1 MKFQKLTIKNIAS
14 IENAE
19 INFDAEPL
27 SNSGIFLI
35 TGKTGSGK
43 STILDCICLAL
54 YGITP
59 RLKNTKIQGA
69 ITDLDKDV
77 SVNDPRVLMRRNT
90 SESYVCLTFIGNDKN
105 YYQAEWNCRR
115 ANGKIDGKLQDKK
128 RCLTNLT
135 KNFTYSKLDEI
146 EPEIKRIIGLD
157 FEQFLRTVML
167 SQGEFTRFLNSK
179 DNEKAEILEKLTGVD
194 IYSRIGKKIYEIAK
208 DKKENRNL
216 LQSTLSQ
223 FPQITQE
230 ELSEKEQKLLLFDT
244 QYKSFKENFEN
255 EKAKSQWIETSQQI
269 ENEYQKIISAYQK
282 NQEIVQGED
291 FKSKDKKVQIWRN
304 TTEVRYN
311 ISKQQKNFKTIKSLE
326 ETLLQY
332 NKSYQSFV
340 AGYRYLAVEKT
351 QKQTQLNEINTYL
364 STQKNQQETTLFL
377 QNITL
382 LKQFLIDKEKIKEKI
397 EKNKEKIEKSKEIIL
412 KNKEKISQVLNP
424 RFQVFEKEVENA
436 KTLYEKQKDSVDKFA
451 KTLRQ
456 SLSVG
461 DICPVCLQKIENS
474 LPIEEELF
482 QVVNTLKENYET
494 AKKNYDAIQQEINT
508 LSANINAEEKIYNQ
522 EKEALEKDNSI
533 QDCENK
539 IENLCKQCGFNAE
552 IIEQYDLKKEE
563 ENAKQILEKFNESA
577 RLSQTFRVIENECN
591 NIKNQLSNILKQKPE
606 WKNQITQTSSKVE
619 DLQNKVNKFY
629 GELTRILSQLTF
641 AKNENLEL
649 EKSIQDF
656 LQANQDFTREKL
668 EIINTVEENRIQ
680 EIEKWIKFYKDQEI
694 SLNADKKN
702 VEKRKEEHQEKRP
715 KIEENQNLEQINANI
730 LDLERQLKEISE
742 QKGGLEQELKTCQ
755 ENIKK
760 VEDLNHQLKQAEEE
774 FLKWEKLNTLIGDA
788 TGGTFRKIAQ
798 SYVLENLIN
807 SANYHLR
814 SLTDRYKLRVKPGSF
829 IIELEDAYNGYTL
842 RPATTISGGE
852 SFLIS
857 LSLALALSDI
867 GRGLSLD
874 ILFIDE
880 GFGTLSKDVLQTA
893 IETLGVL
900 HKTLKKNVGIISH
913 VEELQERIPVQ
924 IKVQQEGNTSSSMV
938 SVLEN

>member
-69 ITDLDKDV
+69 ITDLDKEV

-105 YYQAEWNCRR
+105 SYQAEWSCRR

-194 IYSRIGKKIYEIAK
+194 IYSKIGKKIFEIAK
-208 DKKENRNL
+208 TKKENRNL

-223 FPQITQE
+223 FPQISQE
-230 ELSEKEQKLLLFDT
+230 ELKEKEEKLRELTTNYTNQKQILE
-244 QYKSFKENFEN
+244 Q
-255 EKAKSQWIETSQQI
+255 EKIKKQWIEQSLQI
-269 ENEYQKIISAYQK
+269 EKEYSQIKEQYQANYEIISSESFKK
-282 NQEIVQGED
+282 NEN
-291 FKSKDKKVQIWRN
+291 SVQIWRN
-304 TTEVRYN
+304 THEIRTKLSR
-311 ISKQQKNFKTIKSLE
+311 QLGLKNSIPKFENSILNSAEEYQRLVSGYLYIKNEKVLKE
-326 ETLLQY
+326 NQVNTL
-332 NKSYQSFV
+332 
-340 AGYRYLAVEKT
+340 AE
-351 QKQTQLNEINTYL
+351 QL
-364 STQKNQQETTLFL
+364 SGQKNQQELTIFL
-377 QNITL
+377 QDL
-382 LKQFLIDKEKIKEKI
+382 QSLKQYLENEKYFKEKIS
-397 EKNKEKIEKSKEIIL
+397 KS
-412 KNKEKISQVLNP
+412 KEKISQLLEKISQSKEKISSDLNP
-424 RFQVFEKEVENA
+424 CLEELKTKVENA
-436 KTLYEKQKDSVDKFA
+436 KTLYEKQKDSVEKFA

-456 SLSVG
+456 TLKIG
-461 DICPVCLQKIENS
+461 DICPVCLQKIESS
-474 LPIEEELF
+474 LPKEEELSEI
-482 QVVNTLKENYET
+482 VNTLKQNYESEKQNYET
-494 AKKNYDAIQQEINT
+494 VQKEFNK
-508 LSANINAEEKIYNQ
+508 LSAEIETNQ
-522 EKEALEKDNSI
+522 QLYEKEKRELETDTSL
-533 QDCENK
+533 QDCETKIKELSEKYGFNKEEISKEK
-539 IENLCKQCGFNAE
+539 IEKAE
-552 IIEQYDLKKEE
+552 QDTNQTLQKINEYNDLYRNFEILAKEC
-563 ENAKQILEKFNESA
+563 ENM
-577 RLSQTFRVIENECN
+577 QTIF
-591 NIKNQLSNILKQKPE
+591 KN
-606 WKNQITQTSSKVE
+606 
-619 DLQNKVNKFY
+619 
-629 GELTRILSQLTF
+629 ILSQMPEWRNLSTQEPCQIKDLLTQLGKF
-641 AKNENLEL
+641 STQQTQLLTQFNTCKQDIDQLENE
-649 EKSIQDF
+649 IQAF
-656 LQANQDFTREKL
+656 LQANPDFTKEKL
-668 EIINTVEENRIQ
+668 EKINSVEERRVL
-680 EIEKWIKFYKDQEI
+680 EIEKEVTKLKNQHI
-694 SLNADKKN
+694 SLSTSKHD
-702 VEKRKEEHQEKRP
+702 VEKRKEEHNRIKP
-715 KIEENQNLEQINANI
+715 SIEETEAIEQI
-730 LDLERQLKEISE
+730 ERKIAEFETRLREISE

-760 VEDLNHQLKQAEEE
+760 VEDLNQQLKQSEEE
-774 FLKWEKLNTLIGDA
+774 FLKWEKLNILIGDS
-788 TGGTFRKIAQ
+788 TGGKFRRIAQ

>member
-1 MKFQKLTIKNIAS
+1 MKFQKLIIKNIAS

-54 YGITP
+54 YGTTP
-59 RLKNTKIQGA
+59 RLKNTKIKGVVV
-69 ITDLDKDV
+69 DSDKEV

-90 SESYVCLTFIGNDKN
+90 SESYVCLTFIGNDTN
-105 YYQAEWNCRR
+105 HYQAEWSCKR
-115 ANGKIDGKLQDKK
+115 ARGKIDGAVQDKK
-128 RCLTNLT
+128 RNLTNLT

-167 SQGEFTRFLNSK
+167 SQGEFTRFLNSQ

-194 IYSRIGKKIYEIAK
+194 IYSKIGKKIFEIAK
-208 DKKENRNL
+208 TKKENRNL

-223 FPQITQE
+223 FPQISQE
-230 ELSEKEQKLLLFDT
+230 ELKEKEEKLRELTTNYTTQKQILE
-244 QYKSFKENFEN
+244 Q
-255 EKAKSQWIETSQQI
+255 EKIKKQWIEQSLQI
-269 ENEYQKIISAYQK
+269 EKEYSQIKEQYQANYEIISSESFKK
-282 NQEIVQGED
+282 NEN
-291 FKSKDKKVQIWRN
+291 SVQIWRN
-304 TTEVRYN
+304 THEIRTKLSR
-311 ISKQQKNFKTIKSLE
+311 QLGLKNSIPKFENSILNSAEEYQRLVSGYLYIKNEKVLKE
-326 ETLLQY
+326 NQVNTL
-332 NKSYQSFV
+332 
-340 AGYRYLAVEKT
+340 AE
-351 QKQTQLNEINTYL
+351 QL
-364 STQKNQQETTLFL
+364 SGQKNQQELTIFL
-377 QNITL
+377 QDL
-382 LKQFLIDKEKIKEKI
+382 QSLKQYLENEKYFKEKIS
-397 EKNKEKIEKSKEIIL
+397 KS
-412 KNKEKISQVLNP
+412 KEKISQLLEKISKSKEKISSDLNP
-424 RFQVFEKEVENA
+424 RLEELKTKVENA
-436 KTLYEKQKDSVDKFA
+436 KTLYEKQKDSVEKFA

-456 SLSVG
+456 TLKIG
-461 DICPVCLQKIENS
+461 DICPVCLQKIESS
-474 LPIEEELF
+474 LPKEEELSEI
-482 QVVNTLKENYET
+482 VNTLKQNYESEKQNYET
-494 AKKNYDAIQQEINT
+494 VQKEFNK
-508 LSANINAEEKIYNQ
+508 LSAEIETNQ
-522 EKEALEKDNSI
+522 QLYEKEKRELETDTSL
-533 QDCENK
+533 QDCETKIKELSEKYGFNKEEISKEK
-539 IENLCKQCGFNAE
+539 IEKAE
-552 IIEQYDLKKEE
+552 QDTNQTLQKINEYNDLYRNFEILAKEC
-563 ENAKQILEKFNESA
+563 ENM
-577 RLSQTFRVIENECN
+577 QTIF
-591 NIKNQLSNILKQKPE
+591 KN
-606 WKNQITQTSSKVE
+606 
-619 DLQNKVNKFY
+619 
-629 GELTRILSQLTF
+629 ILSQMPEWRNLSTREPCQIKDLLTQLGKF
-641 AKNENLEL
+641 STQQTQLLTQFNTCKQDIDQLENE
-649 EKSIQDF
+649 IQAF
-656 LQANQDFTREKL
+656 LQANPDFTKEKL
-668 EIINTVEENRIQ
+668 EKINSVEERRVL
-680 EIEKWIKFYKDQEI
+680 EIEKEVTKLKNQHI
-694 SLNADKKN
+694 SLSTSKHD
-702 VEKRKEEHQEKRP
+702 VEKRKEEHNRIKP
-715 KIEENQNLEQINANI
+715 SIEETEAIEQI
-730 LDLERQLKEISE
+730 ERKIAEFETRLREISE

-760 VEDLNHQLKQAEEE
+760 VEDLNKQLKQAEEE
-774 FLKWEKLNTLIGDA
+774 FLKWEKLNNLIGDS
-788 TGGTFRKIAQ
+788 TGVKFRKIAQ

>member
-69 ITDLDKDV
+69 ITDLGQEV
-77 SVNDPRVLMRRNT
+77 SINDPRVLMRRNT
-90 SESYVCLTFIGNDKN
+90 SESYVCLTFIGNDEN
-105 YYQAEWNCRR
+105 SYQAEWSCRR

-146 EPEIKRIIGLD
+146 VPEIKRIIGLD
-157 FEQFLRTVML
+157 FDQFLRTVML

-208 DKKENRNL
+208 EKKENRNL

-230 ELSEKEQKLLLFDT
+230 ELNEKEQKLRELTTNYTT
-244 QYKSFKENFEN
+244 QKQILEQ
-255 EKAKSQWIETSQQI
+255 EKIKKQWIEQSLQI
-269 ENEYQKIISAYQK
+269 EKEYSQIKEQYQANYEIISS
-282 NQEIVQGED
+282 ES
-291 FKSKDKKVQIWRN
+291 FKKKENSVQIWRN
-304 TTEVRYN
+304 THEIRTKLSR
-311 ISKQQKNFKTIKSLE
+311 QLGLKNSIPQFENSILNSAEEYQRLVSGYLYIKNEKVLKE
-326 ETLLQY
+326 NQVNTL
-332 NKSYQSFV
+332 
-340 AGYRYLAVEKT
+340 AE
-351 QKQTQLNEINTYL
+351 QL
-364 STQKNQQETTLFL
+364 SGQKNQQELTIFL
-377 QNITL
+377 QDL
-382 LKQFLIDKEKIKEKI
+382 QSLKQYLENEKYFKEKIS
-397 EKNKEKIEKSKEIIL
+397 KS
-412 KNKEKISQVLNP
+412 KEKISQFLEKISKSKEKISSDLNP
-424 RFQVFEKEVENA
+424 RLEELKTKVENA
-436 KTLYEKQKDSVDKFA
+436 KTLYEKQKDSVEKFA

-456 SLSVG
+456 TLKIG
-461 DICPVCLQKIENS
+461 DICPVCLQKIESS
-474 LPIEEELF
+474 LPKEEELSEI
-482 QVVNTLKENYET
+482 VNTLKQNYESEKQNYET
-494 AKKNYDAIQQEINT
+494 VQKEFNK
-508 LSANINAEEKIYNQ
+508 LSAEIETNQQLYDKEKRD
-522 EKEALEKDNSI
+522 LETDTSL
-533 QDCENK
+533 QDCETKIKELSEKYGFNKEEISKEK
-539 IENLCKQCGFNAE
+539 IEKAE
-552 IIEQYDLKKEE
+552 QDTNQTLQKIKEYNDLYRDFEISAKEC
-563 ENAKQILEKFNESA
+563 ENM
-577 RLSQTFRVIENECN
+577 QTIF
-591 NIKNQLSNILKQKPE
+591 KN
-606 WKNQITQTSSKVE
+606 
-619 DLQNKVNKFY
+619 
-629 GELTRILSQLTF
+629 ILSQMPEWRNLSTQEPCQIKDLLTQLGKF
-641 AKNENLEL
+641 STQQTQLLTQFNTCKQDIDQLENE
-649 EKSIQDF
+649 IQAF
-656 LQANQDFTREKL
+656 LQANPDFTKEKL
-668 EIINTVEENRIQ
+668 ETINSVEERRVL
-680 EIEKWIKFYKDQEI
+680 EIEKEVTKLKNQHI
-694 SLNADKKN
+694 SLSTSKQN
-702 VEKRKEEHQEKRP
+702 VEKRKEEHNKIKP
-715 KIEENQNLEQINANI
+715 SIEETEVIEQI
-730 LDLERQLKEISE
+730 ERKIAEFETRLREISE

-760 VEDLNHQLKQAEEE
+760 VEDLNQQLKQAEEE